1 MKVDLAPHDAWLSK
15 KTHEKPLLCM
25 YAKDIREV
33 NKEKTCPEVTSSV
46 FLDATVKSWIE
57 GLFKAP
63 VYQAGCSSSHL

>member
-15 KTHEKPLLCM
+15 KTQEKPLLCM

-33 NKEKTCPEVTSSV
+33 NKEKTVSGNYII